1 VLSERPDR
9 PGLDGR
15 TSRFGRS
22 YHPVGPKG
30 RQDHLFGYKGR
41 LRLLRGLLVDAAE
54 VRRSNGVRLGG
65 RTSQDTD
72 RIARIVVDALTLQAY
87 RAVAIVLVSTAKET
101 LPTAT
106 VSNDRR
112 LNK

>member
-1 VLSERPDR
+1 MTNLNSYPSSPTTSLARLPTVERTPQN
-9 PGLDGR
+9 
-15 TSRFGRS
+15 T
-22 YHPVGPKG
+22 
-30 RQDHLFGYKGR
+30 
-41 LRLLRGLLVDAAE
+41 A
-54 VRRSNGVRLGG
+54 
-65 RTSQDTD
+65 

-106 VSNDRR
+106 VSTDRR